1 MWFIWILF
9 AIPLSILA
17 LLIIYLINRVYLRI
31 EKENIL
37 FRKQMREKENDNE
50 DLG

>member
-17 LLIIYLINRVYLRI
+17 LLIVYLVNRVYLRI
-31 EKENIL
+31 EKENML
-37 FRKQMREKENDNE
+37 FEKEMKEKENENE
-50 DLG
+50 DRN